1 MANKLKYRLQY
12 LNIRYRIGSAQ
23 RFLIAMVSFITAAIV
38 FAGIG
43 VIRENIVL
51 LTTSFF
57 GILCSLVWLIKNR
70 LHHSRF
76 EAYHYYKV
84 KKNTGMIQMRC
95 LDLYRI
101 FEGKTD
107 KEVKDLL
114 IEHSYSDFIRILKDY
129 KEASFSNRVIQAH
142 KTFIRPY
149 MRALRASGLVAYH
162 DLELEN
168 FLTEAVECDGVELE
182 ECFFPEANGYRVKLK
197 YLGCMQNKMLA
208 LRYPISKCTN
218 KHLHKFAASVPYY
231 EVTITRS

>member
-23 RFLIAMVSFITAAIV
+23 RFLIAMVSFITAAIA
-38 FAGIG
+38 FTGIG
-43 VIRENIVL
+43 IIKEIKVLLAMSSSVILYGLVL
-51 LTTSFF
+51 LTM
-57 GILCSLVWLIKNR
+57 KR
-70 LHHSRF
+70 LHKSKF
-76 EAYHYYKV
+76 KSYHYYKV
-84 KKNTGMIQMRC
+84 KKSTGMIQMRC

-162 DLELEN
+162 DLELEK
-168 FLTEAVECDGVELE
+168 FLTEAVECDRVELE